1 MCCFK
6 LYHNPTIQRIFWW
19 LSFSFFC
26 GITACGISG
35 IVTVVRFGKILNAVQ
50 CSYERV
56 YYDLKFGQLKD
67 SYPRWEGISKNTEK
81 LSKSKELV
89 ENLLKQYNIFSDFI
103 PGDESQFPSNYN
115 LKGEYSTEFIKS
127 INEIN
132 TELCVKQGS
141 ITSVYVNFENNNEII
156 YNCSK
161 PKDPN
166 TFIGKMVD
174 KINKIN
180 HEISDKTKDL
190 QESLTFI
197 KDNGQYYKEDLDKAI
212 KNFEDISINLDDT
225 YNKIILDNITYY
237 INVAKGCGQIW
248 NMVYLIILCCISFF
262 GIILLMGYTYLKNQN
277 NLIIP
282 MHIVWNCIKFF
293 EFSFFMFG
301 AAFGM
306 LSLGLR
312 DAIEYNKYLFGDNLN
327 EDTTTYLMPNTN
339 NSKQFLRTCLS
350 DENTYYASNIDSAL
364 SYDLNNFYTGYNN
377 LLKVIN
383 KQVDLDEF
391 SRKMNII
398 NEKYIRNLEENPSD
412 FDKQTDDDTSDST
425 SDLIIEDFSLITIMG
440 NFTRMI
446 NNLQNTLKN
455 DLPTQLNLNLNSTE
469 MEIKE
474 GEFIDSFDCGFLK
487 NDISMIYNILYD
499 LSVESRI
506 LCVISCCI
514 AFFGEIVVNAYLLTM
529 YHYNNTEFKEG
540 NKPPI
545 AKRNVSKRNI
555 EISSRKEFL
564 DKSKPIDMKK
574 YNQKLDLDF
583 DD

>member
-26 GITACGISG
+26 GLTACGISG
-35 IVTVVRFGKILNAVQ
+35 IVTVVRFGKIVNAVQ

-56 YYDLKFGQLKD
+56 YYDLKYGQLKD
-67 SYPRWEGISKNTEK
+67 SYPRWEGISNNTEK
-81 LSKSKELV
+81 LSKSRDLV
-89 ENLLKQYNIFSDFI
+89 DKVNKQNNLEDFI
-103 PGDESQFPSNYN
+103 KGDESLFPTDYI
-115 LKGEYSTEFIKS
+115 LKGEYSTEFIQS
-127 INEIN
+127 INKIN
-132 TELCVKQGS
+132 DQFCKGRDK
-141 ITSVYVNFENNNEII
+141 TSVYHEEKTNEII
-156 YNCSK
+156 LNCSN
-161 PKDPN
+161 PN
-166 TFIGKMVD
+166 DHNTIIGKIVD

-190 QESLTFI
+190 QESLSFL
-197 KDNGQYYKEDLDKAI
+197 KYNGNSYKNDLDKAI

-225 YNKIILDNITYY
+225 YKKIILDNITYY
-237 INVAKGCGQIW
+237 KKLAKGFGQIT
-248 NMVYLIILCCISFF
+248 NMVYLIILCCISFL

-293 EFSFFMFG
+293 EISFFMYG

-306 LSLGLR
+306 LYLGLR
-312 DAIEYNKYLFGDNLN
+312 DAIEYNKYLFGDNLD

-350 DENTYYASNIDSAL
+350 EENTYYASNIDSSL

-377 LLKVIN
+377 LLKVLS
-383 KQVDLDEF
+383 KQIDLDGF
-391 SRKMNII
+391 DGGKKRVL
-398 NEKYIRNLEENPSD
+398 RNLDELNSD
-412 FDKQTDDDTSDST
+412 GSSQDDDDDTMIESTDSSDS
-425 SDLIIEDFSLITIMG
+425 SIIFPLFYLNDVI
-440 NFTRMI
+440 NNYKNMI
-446 NNLQNTLKN
+446 NNLQSQLKN
-455 DLPTQLNLNLNSTE
+455 DLPTELNLNSNGTE

-487 NDISMIYNILYD
+487 NDVTMIYNILYD

-514 AFFGEIVVNAYLLTM
+514 AFFGEIVVNAFLLTM

-574 YNQKLDLDF
+574 HNQKLDLDF

>member
-35 IVTVVRFGKILNAVQ
+35 IVIVVRFGKILNAVQ

-89 ENLLKQYNIFSDFI
+89 ENLLKRYNTFSDII

-115 LKGEYSTEFIKS
+115 LKGEYSTEFIQS

-132 TELCVKQGS
+132 TKLCLGHS
-141 ITSVYVNFENNNEII
+141 SSTSVYVNFENTSEII
-156 YNCSK
+156 YNCSE

-237 INVAKGCGQIW
+237 INVAKGCGHIW

-327 EDTTTYLMPNTN
+327 EDTTTYLMPNTS

-391 SRKMNII
+391 SRKMDIKKI
-398 NEKYIRNLEENPSD
+398 DRRNLEELVTDGQTEENIIDGTSD
-412 FDKQTDDDTSDST
+412 FSDF
-425 SDLIIEDFSLITIMG
+425 IEDFSFITIMG

-446 NNLQNTLKN
+446 NNLQNKLKN

-540 NKPPI
+540 DKPPI
-545 AKRNVSKRNI
+545 NKRNITKRNI